1 MPFLLLPL
9 GVLGGGGVSA
19 FQGHQWYQNITTG
32 EPWVGGVDI
41 LQDEY
46 GVPDSTGYPS
56 PSDNHHMILSWYDPV
71 T

>member
-46 GVPDSTGYPS
+46 GVPDVSVKEMYSGRCP
-56 PSDNHHMILSWYDPV
+56 H
-71 T
+71 